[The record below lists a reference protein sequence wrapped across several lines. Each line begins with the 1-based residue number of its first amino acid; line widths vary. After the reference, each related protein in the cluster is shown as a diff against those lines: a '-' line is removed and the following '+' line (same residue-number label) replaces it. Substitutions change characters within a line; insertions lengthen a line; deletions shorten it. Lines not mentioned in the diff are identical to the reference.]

1 MSGYYIVHYEGSGWD
16 DLIMLLKHN
25 HTALSSNDRASL
37 INNAFQLVRSVLILL
52 CTVCALIGQ
61 RDENVSGVKQVN
73 VKYCRLYIKSV
84 GKLSCSGWFKIILS
98 PCVLDSVGK
107 LPLDK
112 ALDLTLYLSK
122 ETEIMPVT
130 QGFSELVPLY
140 KLMEKR
146 DMVELEN
153 QMKVS
158 QWSQW
163 SS

>member
-1 MSGYYIVHYEGSGWD
+1 ME
-16 DLIMLLKHN
+16 
-25 HTALSSNDRASL
+25 SNQSTL
-37 INNAFQLVRSVLILL
+37 PL
-52 CTVCALIGQ
+52 CV
-61 RDENVSGVKQVN
+61 V
-73 VKYCRLYIKSV
+73 
-84 GKLSCSGWFKIILS
+84 
-98 PCVLDSVGK
+98 DSVGK

-158 QWSQW
+158 DWEVMILEASSFDQLHFRWNLLLKCKSCLVQSQCCQRK
-163 SS
+163 SF

>member
-1 MSGYYIVHYEGSGWD
+1 M
-16 DLIMLLKHN
+16 
-25 HTALSSNDRASL
+25 
-37 INNAFQLVRSVLILL
+37 
-52 CTVCALIGQ
+52 
-61 RDENVSGVKQVN
+61 
-73 VKYCRLYIKSV
+73 
-84 GKLSCSGWFKIILS
+84 
-98 PCVLDSVGK
+98 DSVGK

-158 QWSQW
+158 EHSLDSFIHDSGLKSASFHLSNSENQL
-163 SS
+163 

>member
-1 MSGYYIVHYEGSGWD
+1 
-16 DLIMLLKHN
+16 MLASN
-25 HTALSSNDRASL
+25 HAL
-37 INNAFQLVRSVLILL
+37 V
-52 CTVCALIGQ
+52 
-61 RDENVSGVKQVN
+61 
-73 VKYCRLYIKSV
+73 
-84 GKLSCSGWFKIILS
+84 

-158 QWSQW
+158 ERSFIFDLLACGFIN
-163 SS
+163 S